1 MVDWGRFSTVFRA
14 IAWYFRPFYRV
25 LREEKCMKYRVC
37 LTAEQRERLR
47 AIARNGYQPVK
58 KTLHARILLMAD
70 RAHPAGNWQDQQ
82 IAQALSIHP
91 NTVAR
96 VRKLFATQGEAEAL
110 SRKSRKAPPITP
122 KLTTAKIEKLLALYQ
137 ETPPAG
143 RKHWSLSLLV
153 KELKDRGIV
162 QHICRETIRR
172 VLKEQGIILSRH
184 KRF

>member
-1 MVDWGRFSTVFRA
+1 
-14 IAWYFRPFYRV
+14 
-25 LREEKCMKYRVC
+25 MKYRVR

-70 RAHPAGNWQDQQ
+70 RSHPKGNWHDQQ

-96 VRKLFATQGEAEAL
+96 VRKLFATQGEIEAL
-110 SRKSRKAPPITP
+110 GRKTRKSPPITP
-122 KLTTAKIEKLLALYQ
+122 KLTGAKVEQLLALYQ
-137 ETPPAG
+137 EDPPLG
-143 RKHWSLSLLV
+143 RKYWSLSLLV
-153 KELKDRGIV
+153 QELKDRGIV
-162 QHICRETIRR
+162 KHICRETVRR
-172 VLKEQGIILSRH
+172 VLKEQGIILSRQ